1 MKRQNVLKIT
11 MVALMASIICILAPL
26 SIPIPFSIVPISCAT
41 FAIYLTAGVLGAKL
55 GTISVAIYILLGFV
69 GLPVFAGWSAGAGV
83 VIGPTGGYIFGYL
96 LIAFFAGICMNKKNA
111 STLRMAFGMV
121 LGTIGCYTIG
131 TLWLGMQL
139 HLNVKEALMA
149 GVIPYIL
156 GDVIKIILALL
167 IIKPL
172 RAQSYNRIMEM

>member
-1 MKRQNVLKIT
+1 
-11 MVALMASIICILAPL
+11 
-26 SIPIPFSIVPISCAT
+26 
-41 FAIYLTAGVLGAKL
+41 
-55 GTISVAIYILLGFV
+55 
-69 GLPVFAGWSAGAGV
+69 
-83 VIGPTGGYIFGYL
+83 
-96 LIAFFAGICMNKKNA
+96 
-111 STLRMAFGMV
+111 MAFGMV

-131 TLWLGMQL
+131 TVWLGMQL

-156 GDVIKIILALL
+156 GDIIKIISALL